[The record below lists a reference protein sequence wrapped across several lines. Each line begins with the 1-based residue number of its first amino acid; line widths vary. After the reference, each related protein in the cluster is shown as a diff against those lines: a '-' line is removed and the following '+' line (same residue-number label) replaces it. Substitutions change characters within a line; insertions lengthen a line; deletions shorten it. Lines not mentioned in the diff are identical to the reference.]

1 MKATH
6 NLMTTEQQKHKE
18 QIAKQTF
25 ELSLAR
31 LVLLVGGAFEFFRQK
46 LVPYVLNVRQHC
58 QELGLMT
65 MIGAAPPYSGLENMA
80 PKGYNRFGL
89 VGQLK
94 DH

>member
-31 LVLLVGGAFEFFRQK
+31 LVLKICGTSDFFRQK
-46 LVPYVLNVRQHC
+46 LVTFVLNV
-58 QELGLMT
+58 L
-65 MIGAAPPYSGLENMA
+65 SGII
-80 PKGYNRFGL
+80 
-89 VGQLK
+89 
-94 DH
+94 

>member
-31 LVLLVGGAFEFFRQK
+31 LVLPVCGTFEFFRQK
-46 LVPYVLNVRQHC
+46 LVPYVLNA
-58 QELGLMT
+58 
-65 MIGAAPPYSGLENMA
+65 MIGAAPPYSGLENFA
-80 PKGYNRFGL
+80 PKGFIGL
-89 VGQLK
+89 V
-94 DH
+94 